1 MSKQKK
7 PKYDKLEMNEANIQ
21 LYVDLL
27 KSIRMPFKMEVSN
40 YTTRIT
46 SECYNLYFVKNEQSL
61 KTFAAAAKIKSDLQ
75 KVKNPPEIDINTVS
89 YFDTNFKHEFFSD
102 VCHNI
107 DIKSAYASILYNA
120 GFITGSTFKYLSSLD
135 KMERLAAVGMCASR
149 KEVFFHDRNGNIKSR
164 YELVNPLSNF
174 FFFCVQKTGNII
186 EDLRQQI
193 FKDSFL
199 FSWVDSI
206 YYLNENEN
214 YRTICQEYLLE
225 EYNLE
230 STFKRLNDFE
240 VKMKDEF
247 YKIQFIEEGKTKPK
261 YFNIPYPETQLKRQI
276 INYLLTKKYTKT

>member
-1 MSKQKK
+1 MPK
-7 PKYDKLEMNEANIQ
+7 PQYTKLEMNEANIQ

-27 KSIRMPFKMEVSN
+27 KEIRMPFKMEVSN

-61 KTFAAAAKIKSDLQ
+61 RTFAAAAKIKSDLM
-75 KVKNPPEIDINTVS
+75 KVKDPPVIDISRVS

-107 DIKSAYASILYNA
+107 DLKSAYASILYNS
-120 GFITGSTFKYLSSLD
+120 GYITGSTYKYLSGLD

-149 KEVFFHDRNGNIKSR
+149 KEIFYHDKNGNIKSHS
-164 YELVNPLSNF
+164 ETVNPLSNF
-174 FFFCVQKTGNII
+174 FFFCVEKTGNII

-193 FKDSFL
+193 FRESFL

-206 YYLNENEN
+206 YYLNDNPN
-214 YRTICQEYLLE
+214 YRTICQEYLIE

-230 STFKRLNDFE
+230 STFKNLFEFE
-240 VKMKDEF
+240 VKMKNEF
-247 YKIQFIEEGKTKPK
+247 YKIQFREEGKTRVKQ
-261 YFNIPYPETQLKRQI
+261 FNIPYPETKLKRQI
-276 INYLLTKKYTKT
+276 INYLLTKKYTKL